1 MINIAHIHPMLVHF
15 PIVLFFIAVGVEL
28 IVLIRGGDLIGQQ
41 CLPRIALSA
50 LVLAALAA
58 IVAASF
64 GDMAF
69 DKAIDLGFP
78 RPPLE
83 EHEELGFTTM
93 WFFIGLSVL
102 HVLAL
107 WRKIPLSG
115 AKGWVI
121 FALGLIGIGILLVTA
136 YHGGELVYRF
146 GVNVLPVKP

>member
-93 WFFIGLSVL
+93 WFFIGLSNWLTQRVTVSYHDL
-102 HVLAL
+102 EPVT
-107 WRKIPLSG
+107 LSIDQ
-115 AKGWVI
+115 AI
-121 FALGLIGIGILLVTA
+121 
-136 YHGGELVYRF
+136 
-146 GVNVLPVKP
+146 